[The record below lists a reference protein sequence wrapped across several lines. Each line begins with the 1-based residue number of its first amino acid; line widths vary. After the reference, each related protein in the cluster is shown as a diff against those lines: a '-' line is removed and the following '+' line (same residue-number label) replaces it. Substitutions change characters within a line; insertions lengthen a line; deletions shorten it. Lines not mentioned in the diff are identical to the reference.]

1 MNVTLTLIGQVIVF
15 SVLVWFIKSVLW
27 EPMLKV
33 LEDRKARIAD
43 GLAAAEK
50 GKHEE
55 ELARQKALDEL
66 KKAKAEA
73 ADIITQAQK
82 RAGEIIDEAKNAAL
96 DEAGRVKAAAQA
108 DLEQEV
114 SRARESLR
122 TQVAALAVAGAEKIL
137 VAKLM
142 LLHMQKH
149 WMNWLRKSK
158 VVNHV

>member
-55 ELARQKALDEL
+55 GLARQKALDEL

-137 VAKLM
+137 GREIDAAAHAKALDE
-142 LLHMQKH
+142 LAAQI
-149 WMNWLRKSK
+149 
-158 VVNHV
+158 